1 LMAGFDQINDL
12 GVDWSA
18 VAAIGTV
25 CLALV
30 AGYAATV
37 AVYAP
42 RWQRRRN
49 RSEATAE
56 VLSATREAILLFDEA
71 KMVFARASWRDAPSA
86 VLAARADHL
95 HMTLDRLLNRPELTD
110 GAIVAGSGAMRL
122 LEAIMQGR
130 DMIFSGNGGAGFGK
144 LALEVLFP
152 VDPIVPVVE
161 DRAIR
166 VARHAVRWRWPRWRK
181 RFSAIA
187 DQGIRA

>member
-1 LMAGFDQINDL
+1 M
-12 GVDWSA
+12 
-18 VAAIGTV
+18 
-25 CLALV
+25 
-30 AGYAATV
+30 
-37 AVYAP
+37 
-42 RWQRRRN
+42 
-49 RSEATAE
+49 
-56 VLSATREAILLFDEA
+56 LSATREAILLFDEA

-181 RFSAIA
+181 RFAAIA

>member
-1 LMAGFDQINDL
+1 MAGFDLFSGMTIDWN
-12 GVDWSA
+12 GVEA
-18 VAAIGTV
+18 VATIG
-25 CLALV
+25 LILV
-30 AGYAATV
+30 AAYAATI

-42 RWQRRRN
+42 RWQRARE
-49 RSEATAE
+49 RSETTAA

-71 KMVFARASWRDAPSA
+71 KMVFARASWRDQASA
-86 VLAARADHL
+86 MLAARADHL
-95 HMTLDRLLNRPELTD
+95 HMTIERLLNRPELSE

-122 LEAIMQGR
+122 LEAIMGGR

-166 VARHAVRWRWPRWRK
+166 VARDAVKARWPKWRR
-181 RFSAIA
+181 RFQAIA
-187 DQGIRA
+187 DEGIRA

>member
-1 LMAGFDQINDL
+1 MAGFDQFTGLTI
-12 GVDWSA
+12 DWSA
-18 VAAIGTV
+18 VAAIGTIL
-25 CLALV
+25 LALV
-30 AGYAATV
+30 AAYAATI

-42 RWQRRRN
+42 RWQRRRE
-49 RSEATAE
+49 RAEATAE

-71 KMVFARASWRDAPSA
+71 KMVFARASWRDAASA
-86 VLAARADHL
+86 TLAARADHL
-95 HMTLDRLLNRPELTD
+95 RMTLDRLLDRPQLTD
-110 GAIVAGSGAMRL
+110 GAIVAGSGAIRL

-161 DRAIR
+161 DRAVR
-166 VARHAVRWRWPRWRK
+166 VARNAVRWRWPGWRK
-181 RFSAIA
+181 RFAAIA